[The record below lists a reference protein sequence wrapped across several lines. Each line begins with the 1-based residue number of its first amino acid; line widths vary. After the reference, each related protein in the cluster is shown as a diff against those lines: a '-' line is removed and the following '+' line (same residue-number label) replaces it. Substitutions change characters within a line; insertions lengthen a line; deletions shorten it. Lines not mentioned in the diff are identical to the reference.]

1 MAEIVVAVANGRTQ
15 GEYLM
20 DLYQVQIKYRKL
32 YLEDIAVGYLDDKGE
47 VKLIQ
52 SVELTP
58 KKGAKRGAGIGLLAG
73 FAIGG
78 PIGAAIVGGG
88 IGALVGRHQDKGI
101 TNELMESLQ
110 SRLTNGQALVFAK
123 AEGHNAQMAA
133 DFAKDVGGA
142 DQVYSATISDETEAD
157 LIAEYRAANPD
168 E

>member
-1 MAEIVVAVANGRTQ
+1 MSEIVVAIANGRTQ
-15 GEYLM
+15 GEYLV
-20 DLYQVQIKYRKL
+20 DLYQVQMKYHKL
-32 YLEDIAVGYLDDKGE
+32 YLEDVALGFLNDKGE
-47 VKLIQ
+47 VELAQ
-52 SVELTP
+52 TTELTP

-110 SRLTNGQALVFAK
+110 SRLTNGQALVFGK

-133 DFAKDVGGA
+133 DFAKDVGEA
-142 DQVYSATISDETEAD
+142 DQVFTAAISDETEAD
-157 LIAEYRAANPD
+157 LIAAYRAANPD
-168 E
+168 D